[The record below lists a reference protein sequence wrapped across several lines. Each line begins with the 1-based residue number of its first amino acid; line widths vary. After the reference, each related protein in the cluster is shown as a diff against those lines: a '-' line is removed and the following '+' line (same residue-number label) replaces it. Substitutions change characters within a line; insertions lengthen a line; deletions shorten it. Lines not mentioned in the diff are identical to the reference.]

1 MIISEKYILQ
11 NLGNTKYMNTH
22 IANTKYTFK
31 RSPPYACCYKRE
43 ESMKG
48 GATSSTHAWPCG
60 LPRTL
65 RVKEP
70 SDPLLLSVEDG
81 VKLDE
86 LEAYSV
92 IIFLAP

>member
-1 MIISEKYILQ
+1 
-11 NLGNTKYMNTH
+11 
-22 IANTKYTFK
+22 
-31 RSPPYACCYKRE
+31 
-43 ESMKG
+43 MKG

-65 RVKEP
+65 RVREP

>member
-1 MIISEKYILQ
+1 MP
-11 NLGNTKYMNTH
+11 GH
-22 IANTKYTFK
+22 VV
-31 RSPPYACCYKRE
+31 
-43 ESMKG
+43 
-48 GATSSTHAWPCG
+48 

-65 RVKEP
+65 RVTEP